1 MGQSSGDGTSQQ
13 AKLLP
18 FGGGGMR
25 FGSEVAIDG
34 DTAIVGAPREIDFY
48 GGAGVAYVFVRTGA
62 IWTQQAVLEAQDA
75 PLDRWFGGSVAI
87 DGDTAIVGAPFDDNG
102 GNNFNSGAAYV
113 FTRTGV
119 NWTQQAKLL
128 ASDTFDLRWFG
139 HSVTV
144 DGDTAVIGAPFH
156 DNAGI
161 ATGAAYGF
169 TRAAG
174 VWTQD
179 PIMTASDAFAGD
191 FFGWSV
197 SLSGSVVA
205 IGADLDDDMG
215 VDSGSAYVFERGG
228 ASWSQSAKITASNGA
243 AGDQFGVDVAL
254 DGSVVVVGSILGDGD
269 ATDSGTAYVFE
280 RQFSAWPERAL
291 LKASDGEA
299 GDGFGASVAVSGPNA
314 WVGAFYDDDAGTDAG
329 AAYLYTGSG
338 SSWAEDSKTTGSDT
352 ATDDWFGYAVAASG
366 STLLAGAPYDDDT
379 GGDGGAAFVF
389 EVGPHVA
396 IYCTAKTSSL
406 GCVPSIGSAG
416 VPGFSEPGPFDI
428 TCVQVNSSKNG
439 IFFYGLNGRAS
450 FPFQG
455 GIMCAQP
462 PLKRTPVQNS
472 GGSPPPGDCTGTF
485 TFDFNA
491 WVQGGSDPNVVP
503 GSQVNGGW
511 WFRDPQAS
519 FTTGLSNAIEFVE
532 VP

>member
-62 IWTQQAVLEAQDA
+62 TWTQQAVLEAQDA

-113 FTRTGV
+113 FVRSGTT
-119 NWTQQAKLL
+119 WTQEAKLL

-215 VDSGSAYVFERGG
+215 VDSG
-228 ASWSQSAKITASNGA
+228 
-243 AGDQFGVDVAL
+243 
-254 DGSVVVVGSILGDGD
+254 
-269 ATDSGTAYVFE
+269 TAYVFE

-291 LKASDGEA
+291 LKASDGET
-299 GDGFGASVAVSGPNA
+299 GDGFGASLAVSGPNA

-416 VPGFSEPGPFDI
+416 VPGFSEPGPFDV

-491 WVQGGSDPNVVP
+491 WAQGGSEPNVVP